1 MKELGLSPTTS
12 NNKITITESEEQKE
26 KEKMKKSE
34 QSLRDLWDRSRGPT
48 CVLRAPEE
56 TLREQA
62 ERLFEEIG
70 AENFTDLIMDT
81 NMKK

>member
-1 MKELGLSPTTS
+1 M
-12 NNKITITESEEQKE
+12 
-26 KEKMKKSE
+26 KSE
-34 QSLRDLWDRSRGPT
+34 RSLRDPWDRSRGPT
-48 CVLRAPEE
+48 CVLRVPEE

-62 ERLFEEIG
+62 ERLFEEIV